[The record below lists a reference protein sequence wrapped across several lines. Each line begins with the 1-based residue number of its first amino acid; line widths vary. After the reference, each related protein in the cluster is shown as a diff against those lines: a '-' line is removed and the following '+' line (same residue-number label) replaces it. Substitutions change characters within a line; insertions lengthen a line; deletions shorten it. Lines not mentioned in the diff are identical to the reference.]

1 MLTSSKRYHWQ
12 SVIIG
17 PRDSLSKALEII
29 DAGALRIA
37 LVVEDGKLSGVVTD
51 GDIRRSLLKH
61 QSLDTPVNQVMNT
74 TPLVAYENQDQKNLL
89 SKMVKRRLEH
99 IPILNSNDELVGL
112 ETLLQMVEKPRYENP
127 VLLMAGGFGTRLRPL
142 TENTPKPLLNV
153 GSKPILESIMESFID
168 AGFYKF
174 YISLFYKAQMIRDYF
189 GDGSKWGVEISYIE
203 ETEPLGTAGCINLI
217 QETIDL
223 PLILMNG
230 DILTKVDF
238 ASLLDFHNQ
247 ESAHATLCVRD
258 YEYQVPYGVVE
269 AMDNQLANI
278 AEKPVQHFFVSAG
291 IYVLS
296 SSFIKEIPSGYQDVP
311 DLLQASAEQKKK
323 VSLYPI
329 HEYWLDIGR
338 TDDFNQAQTDYKRH
352 FSS

>member
-1 MLTSSKRYHWQ
+1 MLTSSKLYQWQ
-12 SVIIG
+12 SVTIS
-17 PRDSLSKALEII
+17 PEDTLSKALETI

-37 LVVEDGKLSGVVTD
+37 LVLESQKLVGVVTD

-61 QSLDTPVNQVMNT
+61 QSLDTPVHQVMNT
-74 TPLVAYENQDQKNLL
+74 SPLIAYENQDRKDLL

-99 IPILNSNDELVGL
+99 IPILNANNELVGL

-142 TENTPKPLLNV
+142 TENIPKPLLNV
-153 GSKPILESIMESFID
+153 GSKPILESIMESFIE

-203 ETEPLGTAGCINLI
+203 ETEPLGTAGCVNLI
-217 QETIDL
+217 QENIDL

-258 YEYQVPYGVVE
+258 YDYQVPYGVVE
-269 AMDNQLANI
+269 ATDNRLVKI
-278 AEKPVQHFFVSAG
+278 VEKPVQHFFVSAG

-296 SSFIKEIPSGYQDVP
+296 SRFIQEIPTGYQDVP
-311 DLLQASAEQKKK
+311 NLLQACAEQQKK

-338 TDDFNQAQTDYKRH
+338 KDDFHQAQTDYERH
-352 FSS
+352 FNS